1 MAEGEVVPTACMGS
15 GLGADDLIN
24 CFFAKVSDVSEGI
37 ILYSMDF
44 GITNSDGSVVIKSVP
59 LILIWLALASTLF
72 TLYFTFANFRYFKH
86 SIQILMGKFEE
97 KNSDGEISNF
107 QALASS
113 LSGTV
118 GLGNIA
124 GVAVA
129 ISVGGPGAMVW
140 MTIMGLMGMNT
151 KFLEV
156 ALGIKYRKHLNPDDP
171 KSISGGPMYYLKEA
185 FTQRNLPVLGA
196 IVAAFFAICAIGG
209 SLGAGNMF
217 QANQAYVQILN
228 ISGGENSIFF
238 ERGWMFGL
246 ILAACTGMVIMG
258 GLHSIANVASKLV
271 PIMGLIYI
279 SAGLIVVMMNYAAVP
294 EAIATIFTEAFT
306 PAAGLGGLI
315 GGLLVGVQR
324 ASFSNEAGLGSAAIV
339 HATAKTDYP
348 VRQGFVG
355 MMGPFIDTVVICNV
369 TALVIIVTGAYKNTD
384 GMQGVALTSDAFA
397 SAVSWFPYILA
408 LTVVLFAF
416 STMITWYYY
425 GEKALAYLMG
435 EKKIVKTCLKIV
447 FLCGVVLGASAEL
460 TNVIRFTDAMILSMG
475 IPNVIGLYMLAP
487 EIKKDL
493 EAYAKKFIK

>member
-1 MAEGEVVPTACMGS
+1 MAEVDTVTTECFGA
-15 GLGADDLIN
+15 GLGADDMIN
-24 CFFAKVSDVSEGI
+24 CAFAKVSDVAEAI
-37 ILYSMDF
+37 VFYSKDWSVE
-44 GITNSDGSVVIKSVP
+44 NADGSIVVHTVP
-59 LILIWLALASTLF
+59 LILIWLALASVLF

-86 SIQILMGKFEE
+86 SIQILQGKFKE

-124 GVAVA
+124 GVAIA
-129 ISVGGPGAMVW
+129 ISVGGPGAMIW

-156 ALGIKYRKHLNPDDP
+156 TLGVKYRHHRDPDDP
-171 KSISGGPMYYLKEA
+171 KSISGGPMYYLKEGFA
-185 FTQRNLPVLGA
+185 KRGLPTLGL
-196 IVAAFFAICAIGG
+196 VFAAVFAICAIGG

-217 QANQAYVQILN
+217 QANQAYGQILG
-228 ISGGENSIFF
+228 ITGGENSVFF
-238 ERGWMFGL
+238 EKGWLFGL
-246 ILAACTGMVIMG
+246 ILAACTGMVILG
-258 GLHSIANVASKLV
+258 GIHSIANVASKLV
-271 PIMGLIYI
+271 PLMGIIYI
-279 SAGLIVVMMNYAAVP
+279 TAGLIVVLMNYAAVP
-294 EAIATIFTEAFT
+294 EAITIIFNEAFT

-339 HATAKTDYP
+339 HATAQTNYP
-348 VRQGFVG
+348 IRQGFVG
-355 MMGPFIDTVVICNV
+355 MLGPFIDTVVICNV
-369 TALVIIVTGAYKNTD
+369 TALVIVVTGVYQNAE
-384 GMQGVALTSDAFA
+384 GMQGVALTSEAFG
-397 SAVSWFPYILA
+397 SAVSWFPYVLA

-435 EKKIVKTCLKIV
+435 EKKIVRTCLKIV
-447 FLCGVVLGASAEL
+447 FLGCVVLGSSAEL
-460 TNVIRFTDAMILSMG
+460 SNVIRFTDAMILSMG
-475 IPNVIGLYMLAP
+475 IPNIIGLYLLAP

-493 EAYAKKFIK
+493 EAYVKKFIK